1 MKIVS
6 WNING
11 IRSNIIC
18 DGKFSGRLNEY
29 PKSNL
34 KNLIDKH
41 NPDIICFQETK
52 CGLDT
57 GEKINVEM
65 YPYRYW
71 NESKGEGKRGKG
83 YSGTS
88 IWSKIKPKN
97 VYNSYNEFVNNHG
110 RFQLI
115 EFTNFSLINIYV
127 PNSGTNFEY
136 RTNIW
141 DKSIKKLI
149 DDYKSKPLI
158 ITGDF
163 NVVNNEIDMWNPD
176 TYNKH
181 KSPGIFKEE
190 IEMFNKYLENYTDCF
205 RYKYPDKKEYTWW
218 DMRSKGREKG
228 NGWRID
234 YFLINNKYADMIKD
248 SMIDNSIY
256 GSDHCPIIL
265 EI

>member
-83 YSGTS
+83 YSGTA

-97 VYNSYNEFVNNHG
+97 VYNSYNDFVNNHG

-163 NVVNNEIDMWNPD
+163 NVVNNEIDMWNPE
-176 TYNKH
+176 TYRKH
-181 KSPGIFKEE
+181 KSPGIFKE
-190 IEMFNKYLENYTDCF
+190 
-205 RYKYPDKKEYTWW
+205 
-218 DMRSKGREKG
+218 
-228 NGWRID
+228 
-234 YFLINNKYADMIKD
+234 
-248 SMIDNSIY
+248 
-256 GSDHCPIIL
+256 
-265 EI
+265 

>member
-18 DGKFSGRLNEY
+18 DGKMKEIVDDLDGC
-29 PKSNL
+29 NL
-34 KNLIDKH
+34 GILIDKY

-57 GEKINVEM
+57 GEKINIEM

-83 YSGTS
+83 YSGTA
-88 IWSKIKPKN
+88 IWSKVKPKK
-97 VYNSYNEFVNNHG
+97 VYNSYNNFLNNEG

-115 EFTNFSLINIYV
+115 EFNNFSLINMYV

-141 DKSIKKLI
+141 DKSIKQII
-149 DDYKSKPLI
+149 DNYENKPLI
-158 ITGDF
+158 VTGDF
-163 NVVNNEIDMWNPD
+163 NVANQEIDMWNSK
-176 TYNKH
+176 TYHKH
-181 KSPGIFKEE
+181 KSPGILKEE
-190 IEMFNKYLENYTDCF
+190 IEMFNKYLENFTDCF

-234 YFLINNKYADMIKD
+234 YFLINNKYAHMIKD

-256 GSDHCPIIL
+256 GSDHCPIVL